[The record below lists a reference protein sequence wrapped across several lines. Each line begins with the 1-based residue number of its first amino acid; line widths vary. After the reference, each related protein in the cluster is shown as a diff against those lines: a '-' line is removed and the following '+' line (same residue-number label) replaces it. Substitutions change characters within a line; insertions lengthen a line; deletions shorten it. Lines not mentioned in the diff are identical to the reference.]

1 MSARY
6 RLQARPAPVATL
18 PPRGGPQCVR
28 FSMARSVRFSVAVDT
43 RRYLIAMLASD
54 QRPVGVACL
63 SAPSGGNSSPL

>member
-6 RLQARPAPVATL
+6 GLQARPAPVATL

-28 FSMARSVRFSVAVDT
+28 FSVAVDT
-43 RRYLIAMLASD
+43 RRYLIEMLASD